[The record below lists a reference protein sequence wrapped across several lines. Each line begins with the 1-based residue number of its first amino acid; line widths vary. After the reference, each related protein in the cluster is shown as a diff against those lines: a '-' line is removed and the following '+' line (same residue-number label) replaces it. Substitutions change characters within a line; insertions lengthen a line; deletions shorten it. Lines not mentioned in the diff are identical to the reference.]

1 MHPASNVLRLP
12 HLQGTNFMNP
22 MNPMNPMNSIYAIKP
37 MKVTIKSVA
46 ASARMLWAI
55 AIFCA
60 VSGHSLAA
68 IPIQKWTLTNGATV
82 FLVESP
88 AIAMLDVQIDFDA
101 GSRRD
106 PFDKAGLASVTAGQ
120 AGNGVAAR
128 AGLPA
133 LDENALGEAWADL
146 GAQYSSSAGSDRM
159 SFSLRT
165 LTEPDL
171 LAKAVTLAAR
181 QIGEPAFADNVWQR
195 DRQKAV
201 ASLKESYNRPANVA
215 GRAYSQAVYG
225 NHPYGF
231 EPTEATLGRISVADM
246 QQFYA
251 SGVVPCRARIS
262 MVGAITREQAD
273 GIAQQLLG
281 RLPQAA
287 CATLPALPAVPDVV
301 ALTQPQQ
308 KNIAFD
314 AAQAQVLFGQPGY
327 KRNDPAFFP
336 LLVGNYILGGGGF
349 VSRLQN
355 EVREKRGLTYGASSN
370 FAPGLH
376 AGAFTV
382 SLQTRPD
389 QAAQALD
396 VARGVV
402 EDFVANGP
410 TAAELKAA
418 KDNLIGG
425 FALLIDSNR
434 KLLGNISNIAWNNLP
449 LDYLDTWRSQ
459 VEKVTLEDI
468 KTAFAAKL
476 QPDNMVIVVLGG
488 AP

>member
-1 MHPASNVLRLP
+1 
-12 HLQGTNFMNP
+12 
-22 MNPMNPMNSIYAIKP
+22 
-37 MKVTIKSVA
+37 MKFTIKSIA
-46 ASARMLWAI
+46 ASLRIYCSTAI
-55 AIFCA
+55 LCTF
-60 VSGHSLAA
+60 SGYSLAA
-68 IPIQKWTLTNGATV
+68 IPIQKWTLPNGATV

-106 PFDKAGLASVTAGQ
+106 PPDKAGLASATAGQ

-146 GAQYSSSAGSDRM
+146 GAQYGSSAGSDRM
-159 SFSLRT
+159 SFSLRS

-171 LAKAVTLAAR
+171 LAKAVALAAR
-181 QIGEPAFADNVWQR
+181 QIGEPAFTDNVWQR
-195 DRQKAV
+195 DRQKAI
-201 ASLKESYNRPANVA
+201 ASLKESYNRPGNVA

-251 SGVVPCRARIS
+251 SGVAACRARIS
-262 MVGAITREQAD
+262 LVGAVTRAQAD
-273 GIAQQLLG
+273 GIAQQLLA
-281 RLPQAA
+281 RLPQVA
-287 CATLPALPAVPDVV
+287 CATLPALPVIPEV
-301 ALTQPQQ
+301 AALAQAQQ
-308 KNIAFD
+308 KVIGFD

-355 EVREKRGLTYGASSN
+355 EVREKRGLTYGAYSN

-396 VARGVV
+396 VARTVV
-402 EDFVANGP
+402 KDFVANGP
-410 TAAELKAA
+410 LDAELKAA

-425 FALLIDSNR
+425 FALLLDSNR

-449 LDYLDTWRSQ
+449 LDYLDTWTAQ
-459 VEKVTLEDI
+459 VDKVTLQDV
-468 KTAFAAKL
+468 KAAFAGTL
-476 QPDNMVIVVLGG
+476 QPDKMVTIVLGG
-488 AP
+488 TP